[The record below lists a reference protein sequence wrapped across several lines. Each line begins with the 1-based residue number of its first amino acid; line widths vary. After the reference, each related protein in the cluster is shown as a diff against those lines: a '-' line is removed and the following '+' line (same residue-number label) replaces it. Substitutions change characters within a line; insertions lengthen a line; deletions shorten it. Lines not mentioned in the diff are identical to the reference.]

1 MKILTGRQVSEL
13 DRLTSREKGIPSLL
27 LMENAGWNLYL
38 ALRDSC
44 PHLSDS
50 PIAIFCGKGNNGGDG
65 FVLARLLSQRDLT
78 PDVYLLG
85 KRGETKGDSDINL
98 EILRQTRTP
107 IREVDSEKE
116 WASIRPT
123 LGVYQVMVDALL
135 GTGIQRPLEGL
146 YRQVILD
153 LNLCDAFKLSVDIPS
168 GMFPDSLTAS
178 PLSMRADLTVTFTAP
193 KLAHALNEDQEALG
207 ETRIVPIGTPDDLLE
222 RPEFYLQLIT
232 LSQAASCLLPRS
244 AHHHKGHF
252 GHVAIISGSRGK
264 TGAAALAAVAALRS
278 GSGLV
283 TAYCPEMVQS
293 WVASSQPEVMT
304 QGLPCTAEGTITFE
318 SLYPLLDFLADKDA
332 AGVGPGLSTQESTIR
347 LVQAVVREAQVPL
360 VLDADALNAFQG
372 STDRLVNEHDQPLIL
387 TPHPGEFARLI
398 NRSTPEILENR
409 VELAREFAQEQRLWL
424 VLKGFRTLLA
434 LPSGE
439 VFVCPLGNPGMATA
453 GMGDVL
459 TGVLTSIVGLY
470 SCRKKTS
477 HQDISAAALLGV
489 YLHALAGDLAVETLH
504 PQTLLASDV
513 IASLGEA
520 YHQLESQPQS
530 IRKG

>member
-44 PHLSDS
+44 PHLSD
-50 PIAIFCGKGNNGGDG
+50 AAVGIFCGKGNNGGDG
-65 FVLARLLSQRDLT
+65 LVLARLLSQRGRT

-85 KRGETKGDSDINL
+85 KRGGTRGDAGINL
-98 EILRQTRTP
+98 EILRQTRAP
-107 IREVDSEKE
+107 LREIESEEE
-116 WASIRPT
+116 WASVRPT
-123 LGVYQVMVDALL
+123 LGVYQVLVDAIL

-146 YRQVILD
+146 YRQVVLD
-153 LNLCDAFKLSVDIPS
+153 LNQGDAFKLSVDIPS
-168 GMFPDSLTAS
+168 GMFSDSLTAS
-178 PLSMRADLTVTFTAP
+178 PLSVRADLTVTFTAP

-207 ETRIVPIGTPDDLLE
+207 ETRVVPIGTPDDLLE
-222 RPEFYLQLIT
+222 SPEFYLQLMT
-232 LSQAASCLLPRS
+232 ASQAASGLLPRK
-244 AHHHKGHF
+244 AHYHKGNF
-252 GHVAIISGSRGK
+252 GHAATISGSRGK
-264 TGAAALAAVAALRS
+264 TGAATLAAVAALRS

-293 WVASSQPEVMT
+293 WVAASHPEVMT
-304 QGLPCTAEGTITFE
+304 QGLPCTAEGTIAFE
-318 SLYPLLDFLADKDA
+318 SLYPLLDFLTGKDA
-332 AGVGPGLSTQESTIR
+332 AGVGPGLSTQESTVQ
-347 LVQAVVREAQVPL
+347 LVQGVVKEARIPL

-372 STDRLVNEHDQPLIL
+372 STDRLVNEHDQPLVL

-398 NRSTPEILENR
+398 DRSTTEILENR
-409 VELAREFAQEQRLWL
+409 VELAREFAQRKELWL

-439 VFVCPLGNPGMATA
+439 VFVCPLGNPGMGTA

-459 TGVLTSIVGLY
+459 TGVLTSILGLY
-470 SCRKKTS
+470 SCRHKTTP
-477 HQDISAAALLGV
+477 QNISAATILGV
-489 YLHALAGDLAVETLH
+489 YLHSLAGDLAAQTCR

-513 IASLGEA
+513 IDSLGEA
-520 YHQLESQPQS
+520 YQQLESES
-530 IRKG
+530 ALARKA